1 MREGKDVCLCAR
13 MRVCARVCLC
23 ARMRLCACVCMRKSA
38 CGRVLAR
45 ESWLTRARTQEG
57 GGMAMVVTQKMLFQ
71 YVASILSRAQFAVEV
86 CEV

>member
-1 MREGKDVCLCAR
+1 
-13 MRVCARVCLC
+13 
-23 ARMRLCACVCMRKSA
+23 MRKSA

>member
-1 MREGKDVCLCAR
+1 MCLRVRMCVCAR
-13 MRVCARVCLC
+13 MYERVRADECWH
-23 ARMRLCACVCMRKSA
+23 
-38 CGRVLAR
+38 AR
-45 ESWLTRARTQEG
+45 EVLTRARTQEG